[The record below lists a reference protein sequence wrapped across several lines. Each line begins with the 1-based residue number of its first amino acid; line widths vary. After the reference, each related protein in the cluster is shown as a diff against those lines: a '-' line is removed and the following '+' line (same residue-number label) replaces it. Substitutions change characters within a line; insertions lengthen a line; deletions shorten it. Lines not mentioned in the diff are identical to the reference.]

1 MSSMKVLQKI
11 KQGIKVVGEK
21 VINVVKMPILKYRK
35 GNHEGAIGGFIAG
48 LALLGG
54 AIASTF
60 DKSFSSLLG
69 SDASYITDF
78 LAMIGF
84 IALVGGIV
92 EYKKLRKQVFK
103 K

>member
-1 MSSMKVLQKI
+1 MKVLQKI
-11 KQGIKVVGEK
+11 KQGVKVVGEK
-21 VINVVKMPILKYRK
+21 VINVAKMPIMKYRR
-35 GNHEGAIGGFIAG
+35 GNHDAAMAGVIAG

-60 DKSFSSLLG
+60 DSSFSSLLG

-92 EYKKLRKQVFK
+92 EYKKLRKQI
-103 K
+103 

>member
-1 MSSMKVLQKI
+1 MKVLQKI
-11 KQGIKVVGEK
+11 KQGVKVVGEK
-21 VINVVKMPILKYRK
+21 VINVVKMPMMKYKK
-35 GNHEGAIGGFIAG
+35 GNHEGAMGGFIAG

-60 DKSFSSLLG
+60 DKSFASLLG
-69 SDASYITDF
+69 CDKSYLTDF
-78 LAMIGF
+78 LALIGF

-92 EYKKLRKQVFK
+92 EYRRLRKQVFK

>member
-1 MSSMKVLQKI
+1 MKVLQKI
-11 KQGIKVVGEK
+11 KQGVKVVGEK
-21 VINVVKMPILKYRK
+21 VINVAKMPIMKYRR
-35 GNHEGAIGGFIAG
+35 GNHDAAMAGVIAG

-60 DKSFSSLLG
+60 DSSFSSLLG

-92 EYKKLRKQVFK
+92 EYKKLRKQIFK
-103 K
+103 KQFN